1 MGTSGFGSVK
11 KVILVPRNGYINRLQ
26 AMASSAILA
35 ESIGADFH
43 VCSGLLTWETVPGV
57 RFSRVTS

>member
-43 VCSGLLTWETVPGV
+43 VCSGLLT
-57 RFSRVTS
+57 